1 MININR
7 CQEHLDLYRI
17 CSVQQKVH
25 QELLEEIDIT
35 NKSNKE
41 EHILK
46 MRIQRKSSISEIK
59 RRVLEETS
67 TQDVRFQEIR
77 TNENRRIKSSHQ
89 CMLQSVI

>member
-7 CQEHLDLYRI
+7 CQEHSDLYRI

-25 QELLEEIDIT
+25 QELFEEIDTT

-46 MRIQRKSSISEIK
+46 MKIQRRSSISEVE
-59 RRVLEETS
+59 RRVLKEIN

-77 TNENRRIKSSHQ
+77 TNENRRIRSSYR
-89 CMLQSVI
+89 CMLQSII